1 LVGIVAWTYFAEAT
15 SAAVSAVVTNAD
27 MVLKARFPR
36 WILVVASIV
45 SAAMTLVVNFAIV
58 LVVGLVFH
66 WFAIGWQSLV
76 AVLLL
81 VELIGLSIGVG
92 LLLAAGFVHFRDLGY
107 IWEVLLMLLFYASAV
122 IFPVSLLS
130 HQLQG
135 IVDLNPIAQIVQDLR
150 RSLVS
155 PSIPW
160 SAGILGSSLVVPV
173 VAVCLSMV
181 AGMVVFAR
189 MSRGFGDQL

>member
-1 LVGIVAWTYFAEAT
+1 
-15 SAAVSAVVTNAD
+15 
-27 MVLKARFPR
+27 
-36 WILVVASIV
+36 
-45 SAAMTLVVNFAIV
+45 VNFAIV

-81 VELIGLSIGVG
+81 AELIGLSIGVG

-135 IVDLNPIAQIVQDLR
+135 IIDLNPIAQIVQDLR

-160 SAGILGSSLVVPV
+160 SAGILGSSLAVPV